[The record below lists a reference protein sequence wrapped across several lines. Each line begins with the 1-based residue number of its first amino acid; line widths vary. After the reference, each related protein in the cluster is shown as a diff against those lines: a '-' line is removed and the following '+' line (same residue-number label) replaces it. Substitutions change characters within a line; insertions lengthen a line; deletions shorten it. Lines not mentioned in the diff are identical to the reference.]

1 MYARSL
7 FQLEAEAAR
16 MNWDP
21 NGKREP
27 ATGRNATPAGKCEI
41 VFRRTFRAC
50 EYEDLAQRNIHA
62 NGPFGRAVGR

>member
-1 MYARSL
+1 
-7 FQLEAEAAR
+7 